1 MRYPILGMKNHVHKL
16 LNKSCQLFVPKETS
30 NASAVGWES
39 SQHPELLHCW
49 VMCGLRPSQF
59 PSFPQQAPHF
69 QALGGQT
76 GQTNGFTT
84 FYKSLWESLPVVF
97 QIGSHQRPTGEL
109 CVLVQLTHAS
119 DLQATWW
126 DERFQWTTFAYVI
139 YNHIHI

>member
-16 LNKSCQLFVPKETS
+16 LNKSCQLFVRPKETS
-30 NASAVGWES
+30 NASAKVGWES

-69 QALGGQT
+69 QAPGGPDANDLEKAIVDKQLQS

-119 DLQATWW
+119 DLQAT
-126 DERFQWTTFAYVI
+126 
-139 YNHIHI
+139 